1 MQDETISANEIIA
14 RFKAMRSELSRLKR
28 RQFSLKLHLAR
39 IYVYQFLLRLVRPKV
54 KAGYDIV
61 YYVKKCIGH
70 DRPSNRP
77 LRTADLRYV
86 GLSTKKPSEDD
97 QT

>member
-14 RFKAMRSELSRLKR
+14 RFKGMRSELSRLKR

-39 IYVYQFLLRLVRPKV
+39 IHVYQRLLRLVRFIV
-54 KAGYDIV
+54 KAGYDVV
-61 YYVKKCIGH
+61 YYVKKFISH
-70 DRPSNRP
+70 DRPLNRP
-77 LRTADLRYV
+77 IRTDDLYII
-86 GLSTKKPSEDD
+86 KKPSEGD